1 MDGKHHRK
9 PTVYLVDDDPA
20 VSRAV
25 IQLVELMGFR
35 AESYGSAEAFLAS
48 YRGEGPGCIL
58 LDVRMPGK
66 NGLELQQELTAAG
79 NPLPIVMISGHGDT
93 RLAVRAM
100 KQGAVDFLEKPF
112 LPDELR
118 DAVRRA
124 VELGTEKGDITDIGG
139 R

>member
-1 MDGKHHRK
+1 MNGKRDAK

-20 VSRAV
+20 VTKAV
-25 IQLVELMGFR
+25 AQLIALMGLR
-35 AESYGSAEAFLAS
+35 TESYGSAEEFLAS

-79 NPLPIVMISGHGDT
+79 RALPIIMITGHGDT

-112 LPDELR
+112 LPDELC

-124 VELGTEKGDITDIGG
+124 IELSGAGK
-139 R
+139 